1 VALSEVVVTKP
12 NARREKSNY
21 KTKYPSVLIQDAE
34 PANGWIEYDKY
45 IESNKRIT
53 PDDPNVKSGEV
64 VISFQVNRK
73 SELSDFKIEQ
83 RLSVAQD
90 AEAIRLIKEGP
101 SWRLL
106 KGKKARIMVIIRF

>member
-1 VALSEVVVTKP
+1 VVV
-12 NARREKSNY
+12 
-21 KTKYPSVLIQDAE
+21 
-34 PANGWIEYDKY
+34 
-45 IESNKRIT
+45 
-53 PDDPNVKSGEV
+53 
-64 VISFQVNRK
+64 SFQVNRK

-101 SWRLL
+101 SWRIL